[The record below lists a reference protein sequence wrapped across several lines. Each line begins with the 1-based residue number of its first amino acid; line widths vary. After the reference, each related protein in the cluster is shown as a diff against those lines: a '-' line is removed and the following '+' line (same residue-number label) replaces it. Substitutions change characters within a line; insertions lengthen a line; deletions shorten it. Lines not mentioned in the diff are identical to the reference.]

1 MKVLVT
7 GGTGFVGA
15 HSIKALLDAGHG
27 VRMLV
32 RSPDRIGPALAPV
45 GVTAPEHIVGD
56 VTDPDAVRHALEGC
70 DAILHAA
77 SVYTF
82 DPRRAA
88 HMRRE
93 NLAGVEAVLGGA
105 HELGL
110 DPIVH
115 VSSFAAL
122 LPATPP
128 LTPDT
133 PIGRP
138 KGAYN
143 LSKAETERVARDMQ
157 RDGAPVVIT
166 HPGMVWGP
174 HDPHLGESALFV
186 RDILRGLIPV
196 TSAGGPNVVD
206 VRDVAAVHAAAME
219 PGRGAR
225 RYIATGE
232 YVPFPR
238 LFAILRSIT
247 GRRLIAPRVPQVA
260 VTVSASGA
268 DALQRVLPFRLPL
281 NSQAPWLARHA
292 VPGDDTVTRKELGVT
307 FRPPEE
313 AIADTVRWL
322 RDAGHISARQAGR
335 A

>member
-1 MKVLVT
+1 
-7 GGTGFVGA
+7 
-15 HSIKALLDAGHG
+15 
-27 VRMLV
+27 
-32 RSPDRIGPALAPV
+32 
-45 GVTAPEHIVGD
+45 
-56 VTDPDAVRHALEGC
+56 
-70 DAILHAA
+70 
-77 SVYTF
+77 
-82 DPRRAA
+82 
-88 HMRRE
+88 
-93 NLAGVEAVLGGA
+93 
-105 HELGL
+105 
-110 DPIVH
+110 
-115 VSSFAAL
+115 
-122 LPATPP
+122 
-128 LTPDT
+128 
-133 PIGRP
+133 
-138 KGAYN
+138 
-143 LSKAETERVARDMQ
+143 MQ

-260 VTVSASGA
+260 VTVSAAGA